1 MNKNFHKQFDKCPV
15 CLLREELA
23 KILGKPE
30 LILGTGSDRFLEQL
44 GNELKARGLARE
56 EWSFHLDVKQG
67 VVVDQ
72 TKEAAIPIG
81 SEVPGYGY
89 MTDICMD
96 CGCIYAIDLTRNDVK
111 KSIAPQPPM
120 QPNRAQRRRDARG
133 GELPFSL
140 S

>member
-1 MNKNFHKQFDKCPV
+1 MDKNFHRTFTKCP
-15 CLLREELA
+15 CC
-23 KILGKPE
+23 
-30 LILGTGSDRFLEQL
+30 GSEDRFLEQL
-44 GNELKARGLARE
+44 GNELKDRGLARD
-56 EWSFHLDVKQG
+56 EWNFHLDIRQG

-81 SEVPGYGY
+81 SEVPGFGL

-111 KSIAPQPPM
+111 KSIAPAQMIP
-120 QPNRAQRRRDARG
+120 PNRAMRRRDARKQG
-133 GELPFSL
+133 PPLSL